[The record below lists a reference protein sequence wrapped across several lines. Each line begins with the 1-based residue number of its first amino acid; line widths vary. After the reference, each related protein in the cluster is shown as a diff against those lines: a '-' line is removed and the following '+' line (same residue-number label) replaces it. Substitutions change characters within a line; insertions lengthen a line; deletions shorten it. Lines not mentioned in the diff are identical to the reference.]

1 MMREMVL
8 ALIAKHKLESSAELV
23 IAMCDVYNAGRASV
37 AALPAPTPAPAQ
49 GAGGDDDDS
58 DTGTLGAL
66 DRAQL
71 TRLGIDA
78 NKKFRQKNSIFTVV
92 GYKPSRW
99 KFPISVVTQNGSRY
113 KMTVDMVKRLQAA
126 N

>member
-1 MMREMVL
+1 MREMVL
-8 ALIAKHKLESSAELV
+8 ALIAKHKLEPSPELV
-23 IAMCDVYNAGRASV
+23 IAMCDVYAAGAASV
-37 AALPAPTPAPAQ
+37 VAAAPAPTQ
-49 GAGGDDDDS
+49 GAGGGDDDDDAVGSLSAS
-58 DTGTLGAL
+58 D
-66 DRAQL
+66 RVVL

-78 NKKFRQKNSIFTVV
+78 NKKFRQKNSLFTVV

-113 KMTVDMVKRLQAA
+113 KMTVDMVKRLQAT

>member
-1 MMREMVL
+1 MREMVL
-8 ALIAKHKLESSAELV
+8 ALIAKHKLEPSPELV
-23 IAMCDVYNAGRASV
+23 IAMCDVYAAGVASV
-37 AALPAPTPAPAQ
+37 VPATTPAPAQ
-49 GAGGDDDDS
+49 GGGDDDDDVTGSLTAS
-58 DTGTLGAL
+58 DLAAL
-66 DRAQL
+66 RS
-71 TRLGIDA
+71 LGIDA
-78 NKKFRQKNSIFTVV
+78 AKKFRQKNSVFSVV

>member
-1 MMREMVL
+1 MREMVL
-8 ALIAKHKLESSAELV
+8 ALIAKHKLEPSPELI
-23 IAMCDVYNAGRASV
+23 IAMCDVYAAGRASV
-37 AALPAPTPAPAQ
+37 VAAPAPTPAPTQ
-49 GAGGDDDDS
+49 GAGGDDDEDAVGS
-58 DTGTLGAL
+58 LTAI

-71 TRLGIDA
+71 TRLGIDVT
-78 NKKFRQKNSIFTVV
+78 KKFRQRNSVFTVV

-113 KMTVDMVKRLQAA
+113 KMTVDSVKRLQAA